1 MLICVILVLTAC
13 SSTVVVKPNQALLT
27 PLEKPELI
35 EGDTVR
41 DLAAKFEK
49 RGEVID
55 EANKR
60 FEELRK

>member
-1 MLICVILVLTAC
+1 MLICVTLVLTAC
-13 SSTVVVKPNQALLT
+13 SSAIVVKPNQALLT
-27 PLEKPELI
+27 PLEKPELV

-41 DLAAKFEK
+41 DLAEKFEK